1 MPSERRPSHVADI
14 LLKGNLVCSPTT
26 VQAFHFKLDQAR
38 RRCDPYLVFCLQA
51 AVQHSDQMPSLS
63 LSDRIAHLLG
73 STAFLRREEAPTLL
87 LICPQLTLF
96 LFFYFHHC
104 MQTHGT
110 FSSPA
115 EAHDEFNQERPHP
128 CMRLR
133 LSTQG
138 RHKDLILRCTMARA
152 DSSST
157 LGMALLGRI
166 RPKTP
171 TRPNGGNS
179 TSSSPPTQPKANL
192 DSQQSSPQI
201 VPNCSQARERSCR
214 TREPHLARWS
224 ASPVPLDISSPRES
238 RRWSRCA
245 SLEVNGT
252 TTTYRTALKRTVAPC
267 LRSTTD
273 LP

>member
-1 MPSERRPSHVADI
+1 MSARPHPCRLSISSKTRPVAGATHFWYFACKPQCNI
-14 LLKGNLVCSPTT
+14 PT
-26 VQAFHFKLDQAR
+26 
-38 RRCDPYLVFCLQA
+38 RCLPYHCV
-51 AVQHSDQMPSLS
+51 
-63 LSDRIAHLLG
+63 AHLLG

-96 LFFYFHHC
+96 LFFSFHHC

-110 FSSPA
+110 FFSPA
-115 EAHDEFNQERPHP
+115 EAHDEFNQGRPHP

-138 RHKDLILRCTMARA
+138 RHKDLILRCTMARV

-179 TSSSPPTQPKANL
+179 TSSSPLTQPKANL
-192 DSQQSSPQI
+192 DSQLSSPQI

-214 TREPHLARWS
+214 TREPHLALWS

-238 RRWSRCA
+238 R
-245 SLEVNGT
+245 
-252 TTTYRTALKRTVAPC
+252 
-267 LRSTTD
+267 
-273 LP
+273 